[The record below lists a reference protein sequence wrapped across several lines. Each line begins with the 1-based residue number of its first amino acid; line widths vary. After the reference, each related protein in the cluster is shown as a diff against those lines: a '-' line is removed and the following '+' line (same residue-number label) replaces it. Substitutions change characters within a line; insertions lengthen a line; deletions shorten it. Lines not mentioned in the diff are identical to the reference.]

1 MEKNGVKEISK
12 SFEYEHNPVSTRF
25 YVLQGQRLTSGLSI
39 KSSTVTKENSHLGIL
54 GRKRAIM

>member
-12 SFEYEHNPVSTRF
+12 SLEYEHNPVSTRF
-25 YVLQGQRLTSGLSI
+25 YVTSGLFI

-54 GRKRAIM
+54 GRKRAIT